1 MAKRLKKRF
10 PQLKICLLLDSLYA
24 AALIMDIAE
33 KYGWKYIV
41 TFKEGYMPDRCDE
54 FLRFKKL
61 CLQNEIELIDGKTV
75 GKYSW

>member
-1 MAKRLKKRF
+1 
-10 PQLKICLLLDSLYA
+10 
-24 AALIMDIAE
+24 MDIAE